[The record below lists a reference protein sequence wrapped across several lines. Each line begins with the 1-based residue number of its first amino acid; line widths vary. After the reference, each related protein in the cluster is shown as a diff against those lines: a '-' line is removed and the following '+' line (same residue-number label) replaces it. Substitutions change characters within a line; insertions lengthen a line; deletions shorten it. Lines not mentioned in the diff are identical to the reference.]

1 MLSLA
6 LPNVVPGILFDSSFS
21 TYSDAEFDLFVFP
34 NRLDQVST
42 ILFSKHTTT
51 MLVNSLSM

>member
-6 LPNVVPGILFDSSFS
+6 LPNVVPGILLDSSFS
-21 TYSDAEFDLFVFP
+21 AYSDAEFDLLAFP
-34 NRLDQVST
+34 NRLDHVST
-42 ILFSKHTTT
+42 ILFSKDTTT